1 MKTKLIILA
10 AVVATSF
17 VACVPKKKFTELSD
31 KKNKADQ
38 EIETLRNLNE
48 KMEAANKE
56 CNTSLNTAKKS
67 I

>member
-1 MKTKLIILA
+1 MKNKLLILA

-56 CNTSLNTAKKS
+56 CNTSLNTAKKA
-67 I
+67 

>member
-38 EIETLRNLNE
+38 EIETPQRRVSNSCLKIQPSTE
-48 KMEAANKE
+48 KQIAHYATK
-56 CNTSLNTAKKS
+56 
-67 I
+67 